1 MKQLV
6 HLEKFLN
13 KYGFKSTSN
22 SDISVAIDFI
32 DNSKTI
38 KSEEEF
44 IRIRK
49 EAENTL
55 DVEIQDQMYEQSWE
69 MYLNTEQEFLP
80 KLSPIAIA
88 LNKFYENRRAT
99 YRSLLFLNF
108 KTFEFIS
115 ISANE
120 DLYNFLKNDPSLL
133 IEIEKEF
140 EDFDSFLKDY

>member
-22 SDISVAIDFI
+22 SDISIAIDFI

-80 KLSPIAIA
+80 KLSPVVTA
-88 LNKFYENRRAT
+88 LNKFYENRRT
-99 YRSLLFLNF
+99 KYRSLLFLEF
-108 KTFEFIS
+108 KSFEIILIS
-115 ISANE
+115 TNE
-120 DLYNFLKNDPSLL
+120 DMYNFFKNDPSLL
-133 IEIEKEF
+133 LEIEKEF
-140 EDFDSFLKDY
+140 EDFNTFLKDY

>member
-13 KYGFKSTSN
+13 NHGLKSTSS
-22 SDISVAIDFI
+22 SDISFGIDFI

-44 IRIRK
+44 VRIRK
-49 EAENTL
+49 EAKNTL
-55 DVEIQDQMYEQSWE
+55 DADTQNLMYEQSWE
-69 MYLNTEQEFLP
+69 MYLNTQQEFLP
-80 KLSPIAIA
+80 KLSPIVIA
-88 LNKFYENRRAT
+88 LNKFYEDRRT
-99 YRSLLFLNF
+99 NYRSLLFLEF
-108 KTFEFIS
+108 MTFEFIS

-120 DLYNFLKNDPSLL
+120 NLYNFFKNDPSLL

>member
-22 SDISVAIDFI
+22 SDISIAIDFI

-80 KLSPIAIA
+80 KLSPVVTA
-88 LNKFYENRRAT
+88 LNKFYENRRT
-99 YRSLLFLNF
+99 KYRSLLFLEF
-108 KTFEFIS
+108 RSFEIILIS
-115 ISANE
+115 TNE
-120 DLYNFLKNDPSLL
+120 DMYNFFKNDPSLL
-133 IEIEKEF
+133 LEIEKEF
-140 EDFDSFLKDY
+140 EDFNTFLKDY